1 MYIKSQQLVIAV
13 LTAQRFSF
21 QFSNNDNIIVSTG
34 RMLYVAVCVRCQRG
48 RPRNMKCFHQFS
60 CVEKIW
66 EQHELE
72 DNIVEDEFK

>member
-34 RMLYVAVCVRCQRG
+34 RTLYVAVCVFGCITTKAVQARET
-48 RPRNMKCFHQFS
+48 K
-60 CVEKIW
+60 KLK
-66 EQHELE
+66 HEMLPS
-72 DNIVEDEFK
+72 I